1 MRLLVLFLLAVIVPN
16 ARADLSQ
23 KQARKLIARMPGFEL
38 TNSALRIKSISAS
51 GALAAEVT
59 AEIRTVFKFEKD
71 KQGNAANC
79 AITTLKSTNN
89 IVFEEDGTTIALLG
103 VHDLI
108 VVRTQDA
115 LLICH
120 RHEAERIKDLIVK
133 IPPELQ

>member
-1 MRLLVLFLLAVIVPN
+1 VAN
-16 ARADLSQ
+16 Y
-23 KQARKLIARMPGFEL
+23 
-38 TNSALRIKSISAS
+38 
-51 GALAAEVT
+51 
-59 AEIRTVFKFEKD
+59 FEKD

-79 AITTLKSTNN
+79 AITTLKSSNN

-120 RHEAERIKDLIVK
+120 RHEAERIKDLIGK